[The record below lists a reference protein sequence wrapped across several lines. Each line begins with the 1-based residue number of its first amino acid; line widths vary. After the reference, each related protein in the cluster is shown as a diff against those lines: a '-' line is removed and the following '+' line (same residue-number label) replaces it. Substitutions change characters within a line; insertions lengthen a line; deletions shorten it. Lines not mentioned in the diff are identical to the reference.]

1 MPCFGC
7 GRQSSRTDYCEW
19 CRRPHGQP
27 GQHPTGAMPPSGV
40 QPIQA
45 LPYGAQPTQ
54 ALPYGPQPTTQMPPG
69 AQPTVQMPG
78 PTRRVALTGEVVEGP
93 PPAPPMPTQMLPSQG
108 YGGSVPLPARAYSA
122 QAPLLLFDDV
132 DPTGERW
139 EKALAFCFSL
149 VAFSMLL
156 IHFAPGAILWV
167 AYADMFL
174 LMMALG
180 ATRAIPFF
188 EDAMVDCGIMLV
200 VSFFFGPIAG
210 LIVYLIVG
218 AIKQECNGAI
228 VALLI
233 VSIVLPQLLA
243 ISLRSSADSIS
254 PFLLLGLFSML
265 SFLAIFVGFLGWLC
279 ASFFRPLNE

>member
-1 MPCFGC
+1 MQCFGC
-7 GRQSSRTDYCEW
+7 GRQSNRTDCCEW

-27 GQHPTGAMPPSGV
+27 SQPPPGAAPPSGV
-40 QPIQA
+40 QPTQPF
-45 LPYGAQPTQ
+45 PYGAQPTR
-54 ALPYGPQPTTQMPPG
+54 QMPPG
-69 AQPTVQMPG
+69 AQLTRQMPLSG

-93 PPAPPMPTQMLPSQG
+93 PPAPAMPTQALAGSPYTNAQLPPG
-108 YGGSVPLPARAYSA
+108 AYSA
-122 QAPLLLFDDV
+122 QAIDLQFDDIA
-132 DPTGERW
+132 PAGERW

-156 IHFAPGAILWV
+156 IHFAPNAIMGV

-188 EDAMVDCGIMLV
+188 EEAMLDCGIMLV
-200 VSFFFGPIAG
+200 VSFLFGPVAA
-210 LIVYLIVG
+210 LVVYLIVG

-233 VSIVLPQLLA
+233 VSIVLPQLLV
-243 ISLRSSADSIS
+243 IPLVSSAESVN
-254 PFLLLGLFSML
+254 PFLLLGLFNFL
-265 SFLAIFVGFLGWLC
+265 SFLAVFVGFLGWLC

>member
-1 MPCFGC
+1 
-7 GRQSSRTDYCEW
+7 
-19 CRRPHGQP
+19 
-27 GQHPTGAMPPSGV
+27 
-40 QPIQA
+40 
-45 LPYGAQPTQ
+45 LPY
-54 ALPYGPQPTTQMPPG
+54 G

-93 PPAPPMPTQMLPSQG
+93 PPAPQMPTQAMPPQG
-108 YGGSVPLPARAYSA
+108 YGNAPLPPGAYSP
-122 QAPLLLFDDV
+122 QAIQLNFDEV
-132 DPTGERW
+132 SPAGERW
-139 EKALAFCFSL
+139 EKALAICFSL
-149 VAFSMLL
+149 VALSMLL
-156 IHFAPGAILWV
+156 IHFAPNAIMGV

-188 EDAMVDCGIMLV
+188 EDAMLDCGIMLV
-200 VSFFFGPIAG
+200 VSFLFGPLIG
-210 LIVYLIVG
+210 LVVYLIVG

-233 VSIVLPQLLA
+233 ISIGLPQLLA
-243 ISLRSSADSIS
+243 IPLASSADSVS

-265 SFLAIFVGFLGWLC
+265 SFLAVFVGFLGWLC

>member
-1 MPCFGC
+1 MQCFGC

-19 CRRPHGQP
+19 CKRPHGRP
-27 GQHPTGAMPPSGV
+27 GQTPPGAAPPAGV
-40 QPIQA
+40 QPTQPLPPGA
-45 LPYGAQPTQ
+45 HPTMQMPYGAQPTM
-54 ALPYGPQPTTQMPPG
+54 QMPP
-69 AQPTVQMPG
+69 PSG

-93 PPAPPMPTQMLPSQG
+93 PPAPPMPTQAMPPHA
-108 YGGSVPLPARAYSA
+108 YGHTALPARAYSP
-122 QAPLLLFDDV
+122 QAIQLGFDEV
-132 DPTGERW
+132 APAGERW

-156 IHFAPGAILWV
+156 IHFAPNAIMGV

-174 LMMALG
+174 LMLALG

-188 EDAMVDCGIMLV
+188 EDAMLDCGIMLV
-200 VSFFFGPIAG
+200 VSFLFGPIIG
-210 LIVYLIVG
+210 LVVYLIVG

-228 VALLI
+228 VTLLL

-243 ISLRSSADSIS
+243 IPLASSADSIN
-254 PFLLLGLFSML
+254 PFLLMGLFSML
-265 SFLAIFVGFLGWLC
+265 SFLAVFVGFLGWLC

>member
-1 MPCFGC
+1 MHCFGC
-7 GRQSSRTDYCEW
+7 GRQSNRTDYCEW
-19 CRRPHGQP
+19 CKRPHGRP
-27 GQHPTGAMPPSGV
+27 GQTPTGAMPPSGV
-40 QPIQA
+40 QPTQ
-45 LPYGAQPTQ
+45 PVPPGAQPTVQ
-54 ALPYGPQPTTQMPPG
+54 LPQG

-93 PPAPPMPTQMLPSQG
+93 PPAPPMPTQMMPPQG
-108 YGGSVPLPARAYSA
+108 YSSAPLPAHAYSPA
-122 QAPLLLFDDV
+122 AIELQFDQV
-132 DPTGERW
+132 SPAGERW

-149 VAFSMLL
+149 VALSMLL
-156 IHFAPGAILWV
+156 IHFAPNAIMGV

-174 LMMALG
+174 LMLALG

-188 EDAMVDCGIMLV
+188 EEAMLDCGIMLA
-200 VSFFFGPIAG
+200 VSFLFGPIIA
-210 LIVYLIVG
+210 LVLYLIVC

-243 ISLRSSADSIS
+243 IPVRSSANSS
-254 PFLLLGLFSML
+254 NPFLLLSLFGWL
-265 SFLAIFVGFLGWLC
+265 SFFAVCVGFLGWLC